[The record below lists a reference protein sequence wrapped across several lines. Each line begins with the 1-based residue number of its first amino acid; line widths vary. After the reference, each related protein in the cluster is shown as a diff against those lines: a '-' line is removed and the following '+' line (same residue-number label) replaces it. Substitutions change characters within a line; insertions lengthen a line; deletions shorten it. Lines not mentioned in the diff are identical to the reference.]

1 MNKKTSSILGLI
13 TSIVFAVIGLLILC
27 EVFGGSTGSLVSP
40 YNYDYG
46 YATFGADFY
55 NYVSNNA
62 AYSAKGIVAVYNTLS
77 SLNDLLK
84 NVFGFLFIGIGLFGI
99 CHFAPQIEK
108 KAKETPEIV
117 SAETPYFENKT
128 IEESSLEEEKQ

>member
-1 MNKKTSSILGLI
+1 MSKKASSILGLV
-13 TSIVFAVIGLLILC
+13 TSIVLAVIGILILC
-27 EVFGGSTGSLVSP
+27 EVFGGSHGSLVSP

-62 AYSAKGIVAVYNTLS
+62 AYSAKGTVAVYQTLS

-84 NVFGFLFIGIGLFGI
+84 NAFGFLFIGIGLFGV

-108 KAKETPEIV
+108 KANKTVEIV
-117 SAETPYFENKT
+117 SEETQYSENKT
-128 IEESSLEEEKQ
+128 IEESSPEEKQ

>member
-1 MNKKTSSILGLI
+1 MNKKASSILGLV
-13 TSIVFAVIGLLILC
+13 TSIVLAVIGLLILF
-27 EVFGGSTGSLVSP
+27 EVFGGSHGSLVYP

-62 AYSAKGIVAVYNTLS
+62 AYSAKGTVAVYHTLS
-77 SLNDLLK
+77 SLNDLLR
-84 NVFGFLFIGIGLFGI
+84 NAFGFLFIGIGLFGV

-108 KAKETPEIV
+108 KTNKTTEIV
-117 SAETPYFENKT
+117 SEETLSSENKT
-128 IEESSLEEEKQ
+128 IEENPPEEKQ